1 MTKGVKIGIG
11 VGILGAGVGA
21 YFLIKY
27 LKLRKAY
34 NTTMNTQDA
43 AILVQQETQD
53 VGDQIIPDEVT
64 NNADQLKGT
73 EVDENQTSLQEF
85 DVLSGYGDY

>member
-1 MTKGVKIGIG
+1 MTKSVKIGIG

-43 AILVQQETQD
+43 AILVQQETQN
-53 VGDQIIPDEVT
+53 VGDEIIPDEVT
-64 NNADQLKGT
+64 KSADQLKGT
-73 EVDENQTSLQEF
+73 EVDENQTSLQDFE
-85 DVLSGYGDY
+85 VLSGYGDY